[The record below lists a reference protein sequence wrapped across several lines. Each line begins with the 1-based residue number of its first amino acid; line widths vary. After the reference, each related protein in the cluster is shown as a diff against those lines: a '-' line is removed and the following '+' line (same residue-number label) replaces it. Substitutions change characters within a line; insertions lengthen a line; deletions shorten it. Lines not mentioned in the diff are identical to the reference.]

1 MSITRAF
8 QKTVAT
14 TGLATLGAY
23 ALQKTLKVNCHPY
36 NGTIYGATYSVIDL
50 TLERIRNKIGLKQ
63 LDGKIQIAVSAVL
76 SGIVTNALS
85 QSAGYPIKPEV
96 VCAIPAAA
104 LVTTFGVVTAAVVY
118 LGIIGRASNLCE
130 SILLLGYPCDII
142 LDAILEIG
150 PNPRV
155 P

>member
-50 TLERIRNKIGLKQ
+50 TLEGIRNKTGLKQ
-63 LDGKIQIAVSAVL
+63 LNGTIQIAVSTVL

-85 QSAGYPIKPEV
+85 QSAGYPMKPEV

-104 LVTTFGVVTAAVVY
+104 FVTTAGVAMAALVFMGSV
-118 LGIIGRASNLCE
+118 GRISNLFA
-130 SILLLGYPCDII
+130 YPCETI
-142 LDAILEIG
+142 LSAIMEMG
-150 PNPRV
+150 PNP
-155 P
+155 PAP